1 MRRDS
6 PREVPAVWLYLVRLA
21 SWIVPARVRS
31 AWRQT
36 REEEARHWWL
46 FLHERGDNTP
56 EARGRVLR
64 HCWRAFSDAF
74 RERLPTAGFGDFASR
89 TARGPWFVL
98 AVLSSAFLAILAGT
112 GFLAAIRLVYAP
124 LPFPAAG
131 RLVACYQVH
140 FLSASLGAQIR
151 YLRPWRKESR
161 TIDGLAAYHVRT
173 FRVDQAVVG
182 RAYVTGAQVT
192 PDFFQV
198 LGARA
203 LLGRTLGPDDDP
215 SSSRVVLSYRLWR
228 SAFSSDK
235 QVLTRPLTLDGQ
247 TVHVVGVLPPEFWFR
262 SPELDVWTL
271 MPEAAGQAPRIVG
284 LVGRLKPGVTVR
296 QARAELDGIALR
308 TPGIRG
314 GALRV
319 VPLAE
324 HLRPSLGFTLGSFLV
339 GVGLAL
345 AIALVQSLR
354 ATWKGNNPLGET
366 LGYWAFFFVKP
377 ALLLASLAALG
388 AELSAWNVLSFHPAQ
403 FVLSLVAD
411 WLALLG
417 TLLVF
422 RWSILDQSRRCP
434 VCLRRLSTPV
444 TSGSWSSVL
453 LEPASTEL
461 LCDQGHGTLLVSSA
475 YSTLGEIRRWI
486 TLEDSWRDVTTA
498 GGGRDFQA
506 RQ

>member
-1 MRRDS
+1 MGRDS
-6 PREVPAVWLYLVRLA
+6 PKEVPAVWLYVVRLA

-36 REEEARHWWL
+36 REEEARQWWL
-46 FLHERGDNTP
+46 FLHERGNHTP
-56 EARGRVLR
+56 EARGTVRR

-74 RERLPTAGFGDFASR
+74 HERLPTAGFGDFARRS
-89 TARGPWFVL
+89 ARGPWFLL
-98 AVLSSAFLAILAGT
+98 AVLSSAFLAILVGT
-112 GFLAAIRLVYAP
+112 GFLAGIRLVYAP
-124 LPFPAAG
+124 LPFPDAG

-151 YLRPWRKESR
+151 YLRPWREQSR
-161 TIDGLAAYHVRT
+161 MIDGLAAYHIRT

-192 PDFFQV
+192 PDIFQV

-203 LLGRTLGPDDDP
+203 LLGRTLRPDDDR
-215 SSSRVVLSYRLWR
+215 SSSQVVLSYRLWR
-228 SAFSSDK
+228 SGFSSDK
-235 QVLTRPLTLDGQ
+235 QVLTRPLVLDGQ
-247 TVHVVGVLPPEFWFR
+247 TVRVVGVLPPEFWFR

-271 MPEAAGQAPRIVG
+271 MPEAVGQAPRIVG
-284 LVGRLKPGVTVR
+284 LVGRLKPGVTVT

-324 HLRPSLGFTLGSFLV
+324 YLRPSLGFSLGVFLA
-339 GVGLAL
+339 GVSLAL
-345 AIALVQSLR
+345 AISLWQSLR
-354 ATWKGNNPLGET
+354 AIWKGANSLGGI
-366 LGYWAFFFVKP
+366 LGYWAFNFAKP

-403 FVLSLVAD
+403 FVLSLLAD

-417 TLLVF
+417 ALLVF
-422 RWSILDQSRRCP
+422 HWSILDQGHRCP

-461 LCDQGHGTLLVSSA
+461 LCDQGHGTLLVTSA
-475 YSTLGEIRRWI
+475 YSTLGEVRRWI
-486 TLEDSWRDVTTA
+486 TLEDSWRDLVTA
-498 GGGRDFQA
+498 GGGSGFQA
-506 RQ
+506 R